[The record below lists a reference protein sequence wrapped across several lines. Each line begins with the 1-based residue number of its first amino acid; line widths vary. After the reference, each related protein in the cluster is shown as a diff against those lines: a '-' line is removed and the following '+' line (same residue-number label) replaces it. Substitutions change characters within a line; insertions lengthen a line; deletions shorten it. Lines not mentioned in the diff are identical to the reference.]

1 MDQKLSVFHLFSE
14 LFPEYANDKDRDG
27 GNTGTVCLHCLS
39 VAHAISQSGRL
50 TGWSEQGK
58 AGSCDYSSTRLAT
71 KCMTR
76 NKAGEFQQCVP
87 SPEIQAMVSDEL
99 AGGIPWE
106 TARIDEP
113 VKMCCAGWE

>member
-1 MDQKLSVFHLFSE
+1 
-14 LFPEYANDKDRDG
+14 
-27 GNTGTVCLHCLS
+27 
-39 VAHAISQSGRL
+39 
-50 TGWSEQGK
+50 
-58 AGSCDYSSTRLAT
+58 
-71 KCMTR
+71 MTR

-87 SPEIQAMVSDEL
+87 SPEIQAMASDEL